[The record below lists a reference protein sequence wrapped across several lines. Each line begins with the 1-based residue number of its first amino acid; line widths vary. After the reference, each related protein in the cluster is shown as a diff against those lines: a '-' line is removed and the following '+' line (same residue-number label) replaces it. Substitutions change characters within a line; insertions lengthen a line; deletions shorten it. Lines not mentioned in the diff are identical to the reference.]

1 MCSCTYLGVDADDR
15 HTPGGATGALGG
27 DALELRIAVGM
38 GGVGELLAVDAQ
50 GKAGPPEQAGDG
62 ASADLE
68 SLPTERDSQLAGG
81 TARPLGTPAGVA
93 RRLAFEQPRQRRDER
108 RLFFSSDLRPP
119 PGLRTGPR
127 WSFPDSSSSR
137 PRRRD
142 SRPAYSRRSRS
153 SSRLMNSV
161 RAESAGAGRRG
172 GRRQRAVA
180 ELTGAQLAGAP
191 GGITG
196 TVQEAAGEGFASQT
210 AGACELA
217 QGVLG
222 GYAQQ
227 GVELADGE
235 ARAGL
240 GRERLDGGEQRAVPG
255 VRILAKGVSIPEERH
270 HRSG

>member
-1 MCSCTYLGVDADDR
+1 M
-15 HTPGGATGALGG
+15 
-27 DALELRIAVGM
+27 E
-38 GGVGELLAVDAQ
+38 
-50 GKAGPPEQAGDG
+50 
-62 ASADLE
+62 
-68 SLPTERDSQLAGG
+68 
-81 TARPLGTPAGVA
+81 
-93 RRLAFEQPRQRRDER
+93 RRDH
-108 RLFFSSDLRPP
+108 LAPP
-119 PGLRTGPR
+119 QG
-127 WSFPDSSSSR
+127 S
-137 PRRRD
+137 
-142 SRPAYSRRSRS
+142 PAVSRS
-153 SSRLMNSV
+153 SSLVSAV
-161 RAESAGAGRRG
+161 TSAGFLFQRLAAPARLADRPALELPGQQLEPSAPHRAGIEAQQLCHAAVPTASAPQRLQAGVQPPQSLVEQADEQCPRRVGWSGRRG

-255 VRILAKGVSIPEERH
+255 EAGLAVGPEAVGIEA
-270 HRSG
+270 G

>member
-15 HTPGGATGALGG
+15 HTLGGATGALGG
-27 DALELRIAVGM
+27 DAMELRIAVGM

-108 RLFFSSDLRPP
+108 RLFCSSDLRPP

-127 WSFPDSSSSR
+127 WSFPDSSSSRPRRTVPGSRRSSCATRRSPPR

-161 RAESAGAGRRG
+161 RAESAGA
-172 GRRQRAVA
+172 A
-180 ELTGAQLAGAP
+180 AGA
-191 GGITG
+191 
-196 TVQEAAGEGFASQT
+196 AADSAPS
-210 AGACELA
+210 
-217 QGVLG
+217 
-222 GYAQQ
+222 
-227 GVELADGE
+227 
-235 ARAGL
+235 
-240 GRERLDGGEQRAVPG
+240 
-255 VRILAKGVSIPEERH
+255 
-270 HRSG
+270 RS